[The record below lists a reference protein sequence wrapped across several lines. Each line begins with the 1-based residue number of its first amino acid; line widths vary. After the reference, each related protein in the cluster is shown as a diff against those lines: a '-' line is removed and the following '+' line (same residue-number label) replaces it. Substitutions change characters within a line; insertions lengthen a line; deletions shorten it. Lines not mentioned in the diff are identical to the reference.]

1 MCPYS
6 LSDFQSLL
14 RRNFGRLHVG
24 FTWQCIET
32 VNRVNVPLR
41 TVIASIDF
49 GHDFQFEDSR
59 KSTQISLAEVSSD

>member
-1 MCPYS
+1 
-6 LSDFQSLL
+6 
-14 RRNFGRLHVG
+14 VG